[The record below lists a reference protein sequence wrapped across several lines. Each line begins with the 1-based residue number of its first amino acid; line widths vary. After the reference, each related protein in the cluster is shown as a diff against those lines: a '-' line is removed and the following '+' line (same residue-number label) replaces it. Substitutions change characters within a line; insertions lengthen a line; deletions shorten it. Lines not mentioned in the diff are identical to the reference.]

1 MTAVIT
7 ADEPQGMLT
16 QKYGEDI
23 TKIKRRRL
31 IQTFI
36 HDDLY
41 SVQISTLCSAALQ
54 YKLARSET

>member
-23 TKIKRRRL
+23 NKIKCKR
-31 IQTFI
+31 
-36 HDDLY
+36 DM
-41 SVQISTLCSAALQ
+41 
-54 YKLARSET
+54 